1 MLRGLG
7 GVTKVGASRRCSP
20 ASMIGE
26 LLKTKLQVGHLLSV
40 CTTCATQ
47 IEQQIAWPHSK
58 RISRGSSSQM
68 MHTREVSGG
77 GVADGTIA
85 ACEGTREGG
94 GACGEGGGGC
104 GEARGACGEAGGGC
118 GESGGASGENVRDAC
133 GEAGAAAA
141 SGAAAATTAAASRA
155 ANAVVGGATA
165 AAGAAA
171 AAGAGAAAGA
181 AAAATAGHTTA
192 RELARVRKAAVE
204 AAPRDWGSCK

>member
-1 MLRGLG
+1 MSQILRALAAQVPRRRSTTLERCPSLEHVARPWRRHESGR
-7 GVTKVGASRRCSP
+7 SRRCSP

-118 GESGGASGENVRDAC
+118 QK
-133 GEAGAAAA
+133 
-141 SGAAAATTAAASRA
+141 
-155 ANAVVGGATA
+155 
-165 AAGAAA
+165 
-171 AAGAGAAAGA
+171 
-181 AAAATAGHTTA
+181 
-192 RELARVRKAAVE
+192 RVRRGAE
-204 AAPRDWGSCK
+204 SSCHVSSISQPHLQSTFQ